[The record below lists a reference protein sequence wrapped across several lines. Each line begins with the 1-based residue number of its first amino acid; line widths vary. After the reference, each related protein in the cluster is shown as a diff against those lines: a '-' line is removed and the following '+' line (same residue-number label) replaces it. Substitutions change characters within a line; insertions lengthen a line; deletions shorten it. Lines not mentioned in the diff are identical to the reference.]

1 MMRAGLLA
9 VAACGFRMLFEV
21 VGRGLVVGAGG
32 LVVAVANGGIKDV
45 AGIIDVGTE
54 AVWPVAGRA
63 GQTGR
68 LALVRC

>member
-1 MMRAGLLA
+1 MPAPVRLPE
-9 VAACGFRMLFEV
+9 FRMLFEV
-21 VGRGLVVGAGG
+21 VGRRLVIGAGG
-32 LVVAVANGGIKDV
+32 LVVASANGGVEDI

-54 AVWPVAGRA
+54 AVRPVAGRA

>member
-1 MMRAGLLA
+1 
-9 VAACGFRMLFEV
+9 MLFEV
-21 VGRGLVVGAGG
+21 VGRRLVVGAGG
-32 LVVAVANGGIKDV
+32 LVVASTDGWIEDV

-54 AVWPVAGRA
+54 AVRPVAGRA